1 MSELSELLERFRRGP
16 ELVASHLTGAAGPEL
31 DFVSG
36 PGRWTVRQILAHLA
50 DSEIVGSD
58 RFRRV
63 IAEENPTLMWFDQ
76 DAWAANL
83 NYARRKTSESLET
96 FRRLRAENHEL
107 LQRAPRSAVRPHGHA
122 QPARPHDAA
131 RPAGGHAAHA
141 EGHARQIREVRDKYR
156 EARRQA
162 SGQS

>member
-16 ELVASHLTGAAGPEL
+16 ELVATHLTGAAGPEL
-31 DFVSG
+31 DFVPA
-36 PGRWTVRQILAHLA
+36 PGKWSVRQIVAHLS

-76 DAWAANL
+76 DAWTARL
-83 NYARRKTSESLET
+83 NYTRRKTSESLEM
-96 FRRLRAENHEL
+96 FRRLRTDNYEL
-107 LQRAPRSAVRPHGHA
+107 LKELPEALFARTGAHSQRGPMTLRDLLEGY
-122 QPARPHDAA
+122 
-131 RPAGGHAAHA
+131 AAHA
-141 EGHARQIREVRDKYR
+141 EGHARQIREVRDMYR